1 MASEVAIHDPSS
13 SRPSTSGQHLTAQV
27 NGIKRSFTHLDEA
40 RYEDPSYMSL
50 PCNDND
56 AWYYPSY
63 GFEPNDVDLPHSP
76 FRGNWGI
83 KTYNEAKWIR
93 KGKMTAWAPWM
104 EDWESE
110 DRARKRLRQLL
121 PNQEEEDA
129 AAPLTLPHLRSPSPP
144 LMAPYPNPQVHHL
157 SYTSL
162 VMDKAATHSFRSDVF
177 DELEDS
183 TNTLIEGETNLRM
196 ALGRLWQ
203 VMSENPDEV
212 GVGTSLVPKREDED
226 SDNHNPEGR
235 FTRAPDLTPVAHKLF
250 LSPNRESIFDGTQFS
265 HAELQL
271 ESLEKSLATLRE
283 LQDDGREYV
292 ERLEEIR
299 EGLGEVRTQRSGVWD
314 LVRKKAIQELQDA
327 ASTAAAS

>member
-1 MASEVAIHDPSS
+1 MASEVVIHDPSS
-13 SRPSTSGQHLTAQV
+13 SRPSAI

-63 GFEPNDVDLPHSP
+63 GFEPNDADLPQPP
-76 FRGNWGI
+76 FRGNWGM
-83 KTYNEAKWIR
+83 KAYNEAKWIR
-93 KGKMTAWAPWM
+93 KGKMTTWAPWM
-104 EDWESE
+104 EDWE

-121 PNQEEEDA
+121 PTQEEDDA

-162 VMDKAATHSFRSDVF
+162 VMDKAATHSFRSYVF

-212 GVGTSLVPKREDED
+212 GVGTSLVPKQEDED
-226 SDNHNPEGR
+226 GSDNDPERR
-235 FTRAPDLTPVAHKLF
+235 FARAPDLTPVAHKLF

-299 EGLGEVRTQRSGVWD
+299 EGLGEVRAQRSGVWD

-327 ASTAAAS
+327 ASSAAAS

>member
-1 MASEVAIHDPSS
+1 MPSEAIHDPSS
-13 SRPSTSGQHLTAQV
+13 SRPSTSGQHISAQV
-27 NGIKRSFTHLDEA
+27 NGIKRSFTQLDEA

-50 PCNDND
+50 PSNDND
-56 AWYYPSY
+56 AWYYPAY
-63 GFEPNDVDLPHSP
+63 GFEPNDAELPQP
-76 FRGNWGI
+76 LLRGNWGM

-104 EDWESE
+104 EDWEAE
-110 DRARKRLRQLL
+110 DRARKRLRQFM
-121 PNQEEEDA
+121 PKQEEEDV
-129 AAPLTLPHLRSPSPP
+129 PVTLPHLRSPSPP
-144 LMAPYPNPQVHHL
+144 LMAPYPNPQVRHL

-162 VMDKAATHSFRSDVF
+162 VMDKAATHSFRSGVL

-183 TNTLIEGETNLRM
+183 TNTLIEGETSLRM

-203 VMSENPDEV
+203 VMSETPNEV

-226 SDNHNPEGR
+226 NEECDPDNR
-235 FTRAPDLTPVAHKLF
+235 FARAPDLTPVAHKLF

-271 ESLEKSLATLRE
+271 ETLEKSLATLRE

-299 EGLGEVRTQRSGVWD
+299 EGLGDVRAQRNGVWD
-314 LVRKKAIQELQDA
+314 LVRKKAIQELQDVA
-327 ASTAAAS
+327 AAAAS